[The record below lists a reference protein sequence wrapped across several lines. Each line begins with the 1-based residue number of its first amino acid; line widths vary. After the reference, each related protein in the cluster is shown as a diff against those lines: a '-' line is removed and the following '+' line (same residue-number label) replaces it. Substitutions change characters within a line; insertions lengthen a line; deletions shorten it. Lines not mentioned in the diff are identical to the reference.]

1 MKYRT
6 LTLLILVTCLQSCVY
21 SFVNSVRHSSNSKI
35 RSIAVEAVY
44 DTSSTPM
51 SHANLWR
58 EIQRAIIKDG
68 YLSLTNSNSADAILT
83 LQLLSNRVANSG
95 SPIELDSKTTLDDF
109 IPSTATA
116 DQITN
121 LNRAGRITQH
131 EVLGF
136 TVLAEAYE
144 LSTGKKIYSKSYSR
158 SATLKSIRGN
168 YLARENDFLIHEEAL
183 SNRTKEMSKSM
194 GAQINSDLVAA
205 IISGF

>member
-1 MKYRT
+1 MKIII
-6 LTLLILVTCLQSCVY
+6 LSLLILATYSQSCVY
-21 SFVNSVRHSSNSKI
+21 TFVNSSRHSGNFKI

-51 SHANLWR
+51 SHADLWR

-68 YLSLTNSNSADAILT
+68 FLHLTNSHSADAILT
-83 LQLLSNRVANSG
+83 LELLNNNVANSG

-109 IPSTATA
+109 IPSTATSE
-116 DQITN
+116 QITD

-131 EVLGF
+131 EVIGF

-144 LSTGKKIYSKSYSR
+144 LSSGKKIYSKQYSQ
-158 SATLKSIRGN
+158 SATLKSKRGS

-183 SNRTKEMSKSM
+183 TNRTQEMSRSM